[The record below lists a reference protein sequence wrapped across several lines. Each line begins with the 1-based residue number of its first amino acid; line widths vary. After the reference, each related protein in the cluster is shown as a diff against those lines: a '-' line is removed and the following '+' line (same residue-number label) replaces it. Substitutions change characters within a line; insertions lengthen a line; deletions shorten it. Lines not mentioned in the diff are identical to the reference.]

1 MHRKIW
7 MVLILGASFCAAP
20 AAVTRAADGGDWIAP
35 VRARLA
41 ADRALLKRAPEGS
54 LDEARLAMATGDLAR
69 ARGAVEARLR
79 ADSSDFDARL
89 TRCRLDLAEYRFG
102 EAKDELASLTARHP
116 EHAEVRRLQL
126 RLDFVR
132 DDLESAERHFGAALA
147 ADTSDNVG
155 LLFAARFQH
164 LTLQFEPAI
173 QAYARALRHARVAED
188 SVRALEGLS
197 ACWLQK
203 GDKDAALR
211 YVTRAALLRGADDG
225 LLFQL
230 ASVLIKLGRAADATS
245 ALELATQINP
255 CNENA
260 QYFLGNGYARVN
272 YSELHVSQPQAFADS
287 SERPRLERADSLWNS
302 GRREEARAQ
311 LGALIASNPRLAEAH
326 NYLGSYDYEEGRAAE
341 ALAEYRE
348 ALRLCPGYGRARNGI
363 ARALELNRRAAN
375 SHRDAYES
383 AFAAAEW
390 PAVPGIEKLVLNYS
404 TLTPRIQKR
413 VSLSVAPWK
422 AFVPVLVEGGA
433 TFYIKH
439 LHEVLSHCPGQEL
452 LKDQRI
458 SYDLRLWDD
467 VRGCGGYRTVTGI
480 EDVEGTLQGGYNTVI
495 HELTH
500 QVHGVLTA
508 DLGRE
513 IQDLYRNARAR
524 MDSGKEA
531 FVSLYQA
538 SSVYEYLAEGVNS
551 IYTPRRDRFDT
562 REILRERLEA
572 RDPDLIAEIHK
583 LMGLT
588 DVDRFYA
595 VAYGNA
601 GDDRLERGLA
611 NESVEYYKKALARDS
626 SSEEAPARL
635 SNAYSVLGRG
645 EEAVAAVKKAAGER
659 PASAGLQLQLISAEY
674 VRTGDRK
681 TQIGSLQR
689 ARAGVDSREHYL
701 VDNSL
706 GHALLDDGELDPARA
721 SADSLLAYQ
730 SDSPEGLE
738 LRGELEAAAG
748 RPDSSRAYFERAL
761 RVRSGWLGLRVAYA
775 STLLERPG
783 RTASDVEEASRQI
796 EAARQVD
803 PRDPRVAMLDGW
815 LLLAKGKADSAEVA
829 LQKVSKEN
837 DWLDLARILQARA
850 RAERGDRAEAAALV
864 SGIESRLKT
873 PAPLRFLYNPR
884 QGSYEQVGEL
894 GWIERAQMRSLSAAA
909 PHPIKRGE

>member
-1 MHRKIW
+1 MHRKILI
-7 MVLILGASFCAAP
+7 VLILGSFFGASP
-20 AAVTRAADGGDWIAP
+20 AAVGRAAEGGDLISP
-35 VRARLA
+35 MRLRLA
-41 ADRALLKRAPEGS
+41 SDRSLLKRAPAGS
-54 LDEARLAMATGDLAR
+54 LDEARLAMATGDFER
-69 ARGAVEARLR
+69 ARRAVESRLA
-79 ADSSDFDARL
+79 ADSSDLDARL
-89 TRCRLDLAEYRFG
+89 TRCRMDLAEYRFN
-102 EAKDELASLTARHP
+102 EAGAALALLAARYP
-116 EHAEVRRLQL
+116 EHAEVRRLRL
-126 RLDFVR
+126 RLAFSR
-132 DDLESAERHFGAALA
+132 DDLAAAEQLFGAALA

-164 LTLQFEPAI
+164 LTLQFDPAI

-211 YVTRAALLRGADDG
+211 YVTRASRLRGADDG
-225 LLFQL
+225 LLFQI
-230 ASVLIKLGRAADATS
+230 ASVLIKLGRASEATT
-245 ALELATQINP
+245 ALELAAEINP

-272 YSELHVSQPQAFADS
+272 YSELRAAQPRAFADS
-287 SERPRLERADSLWNS
+287 SERSRLELADSLWNS
-302 GRREEARAQ
+302 GRREEARAE
-311 LGALIASNPRLAEAH
+311 LASMIAANPRLAEAH
-326 NYLGSYDYEEGRAAE
+326 NYLGSYDYEGGWAAE
-341 ALAEYRE
+341 ALVEYRE

-363 ARALELNRRAAN
+363 ARSLELNRRAAN
-375 SHRDAYES
+375 IHRAAYEA
-383 AFAAAEW
+383 AFEGAGW
-390 PAVPGIEKLVLNYS
+390 PQVPGIEKLVVNYS

-413 VSLSVAPWK
+413 VALSVAPWK

-439 LHEVLSHCPGQEL
+439 LHELLSHCPGQEL

-467 VRGCGGYRTVTGI
+467 VRGCGGYHTVTGI

-500 QVHGVLTA
+500 QVHGVLTSE
-508 DLGRE
+508 LGRE
-513 IQDLYRNARAR
+513 IQDLYREARAR

-538 SSVYEYLAEGVNS
+538 SSVYEYVAEGVNS
-551 IYTPRRDRFDT
+551 LYTPRRDRFDT

-572 RDPDLIAEIHK
+572 RDPALIAEIQK
-583 LMGLT
+583 LLAITEVG
-588 DVDRFYA
+588 RFYP

-611 NESVEYYKKALARDS
+611 SESVEYYKMALARDS

-645 EEAVAAVKKAAGER
+645 DEAVAAVKQAAGQR
-659 PASAGLQLQLISAEY
+659 PRSAGLQLQLISAEY
-674 VRTGDRK
+674 VRSGDRK
-681 TQIGSLQR
+681 AKIEALRR
-689 ARAGVDSREHYL
+689 ARAGVDTRELYL
-701 VDNSL
+701 VDDPL
-706 GHALLDDGELDPARA
+706 GHALLDDGQLEVAREV
-721 SADSLLAYQ
+721 ADSLLGYQ
-730 SDSPEGLE
+730 SDNPEGLE
-738 LRGELEAAAG
+738 FRGELEAAAG

-761 RVRSGWLGLRVAYA
+761 RVRAGWLGLRVAYA
-775 STLLERPG
+775 STLLGRPG
-783 RTASDVEEASRQI
+783 RSASDVEEASRQI

-803 PRDPRVAMLDGW
+803 PKEPRVAMLDGW
-815 LLLAKGKADSAEVA
+815 LLLARGKVDSAEAA
-829 LQKVSKEN
+829 LRKVMKEN
-837 DWLDLARILQARA
+837 DWLDLARILGARA
-850 RAERGDRAEAAALV
+850 RAESGNRAEAASMV
-864 SGIESRLKT
+864 SGIEARLKT

-884 QGSYEQVGEL
+884 QGTYEQVGEL
-894 GWIERAQMRSLSAAA
+894 GWIERGQLRSLSAAA